1 MLKSNYC
8 WGRRSLKPWN
18 EVILPSAEGWPFRER
33 LKEKVK
39 LHLAK
44 VKPFRALSGADGLA
58 GVTSSGRSKVTRL
71 VHFTWVEGRLLLDGS
86 MVTADICLCVNTDWG
101 QQWGLLIRERISWH
115 RDQNH
120 LTEIKMSMTFF
131 HMERPH
137 HLEFGWLAGDLRQLC
152 WLHGDLFFSIYRM
165 RKWYL

>member
-8 WGRRSLKPWN
+8 WGHRSLKPWN
-18 EVILPSAEGWPFRER
+18 EIILPGAEGRPLRER

-58 GVTSSGRSKVTRL
+58 DVTMSSGRSEVTRL
-71 VHFTWVEGRLLLDGS
+71 VHFTWVEGCLLLDGS
-86 MVTADICLCVNTDWG
+86 MVTADVCLCVYRQWG
-101 QQWGLLIRERISWH
+101 QQWGLLIREHISWH

-120 LTEIKMSMTFF
+120 LTEIKTSMPFF

-137 HLEFGWLAGDLRQLC
+137 HAGIWLAS
-152 WLHGDLFFSIYRM
+152 WEP
-165 RKWYL
+165 